1 MCWKQ
6 RIPLEDAPM
15 THAART
21 PASWRLARQLGRSET
36 RVTPSC
42 HRAVIGAEG
51 QAGSV
56 QFRLQ
61 RTAGGLYVERED
73 IPRRGLRT
81 VQSLVFGDA
90 ASFERWCNDDT
101 VRFKHPLLHAQVK
114 RAGGQLWDGATGP
127 G

>member
-1 MCWKQ
+1 
-6 RIPLEDAPM
+6 M

-21 PASWRLARQLGRSET
+21 PASRHSARQMGRVET
-36 RVTPSC
+36 RVTTSRD
-42 HRAVIGAEG
+42 RAVIGAEG
-51 QAGSV
+51 HAGSV

-73 IPRRGLRT
+73 IPRPGLHT

-114 RAGGQLWDGATGP
+114 RAGGELWDGATGP